1 MLENRVERSDLMIY
15 HATAASC
22 QLEVAVAVDVDV
34 EKEVD
39 TEIENIGIFP
49 HLNFVIAACVL

>member
-15 HATAASC
+15 HATAASY

-34 EKEVD
+34 EIVVD
-39 TEIENIGIFP
+39 TEIKIIGIFP
-49 HLNFVIAACVL
+49 N

>member
-15 HATAASC
+15 HATAASY

-34 EKEVD
+34 DVDVEIVVD
-39 TEIENIGIFP
+39 TEIKIIGIFP
-49 HLNFVIAACVL
+49 N